1 MPFFTDLVTSDKE
14 SIRLDKKKK
23 GLVVC
28 IMSRSKFKKKIKN
41 GREYFFCRV
50 FHKNL
55 RKPLDM
61 YGKTEQELKD
71 KIKEKINELDRGVT
85 SDKAFFGDYLK
96 KWLDTVHINGKKEG
110 TVHNYNVNYDN
121 HIKGSPIEK
130 IRLKD
135 LTALDL
141 QDYYKKIIDTK
152 GSNVVKSVH
161 NLVCPCLRYAF
172 ANQKVLMDFTRAI
185 KLPKPKE
192 EADEP
197 DARVLTRD
205 EQKKFV
211 KVIKGATYEILF
223 LTALNTGLRI
233 GELLA
238 LTWDDLSFENK
249 EITVTKQMTYTKD
262 QTTKKYANKI
272 TSPKTKA
279 GTRVVP
285 VPEFLIPRLKELRV
299 KELEKK
305 MRLQNKYA
313 DLNLV
318 FCAKLGGYLA
328 FSSVRTSLDTI
339 LKESNIEHFKV
350 HSLRHTYATRLFELG
365 EQPKTV
371 QTLLGHNDISM
382 TLNVYTHVLKNISAI
397 SAGKMDTL
405 HNELLYK
412 ANS

>member
-1 MPFFTDLVTSDKE
+1 
-14 SIRLDKKKK
+14 
-23 GLVVC
+23 
-28 IMSRSKFKKKIKN
+28 MSRSVFKKKVKN
-41 GREYFFCRV
+41 GNVYFFYRLR
-50 FHKNL
+50 HTQL

-61 YGKTEQELKD
+61 YAKTETELKA
-71 KIKEKINELDRGVT
+71 KIKSKEYELDRGVT
-85 SDKAFFGDYLK
+85 SDKAFLGDYLK
-96 KWLDTVHINGKKEG
+96 KWLDAVHITGKKEG
-110 TVHNYNVNYDN
+110 TVHNYYVCYDN

-141 QDYYKKIIDTK
+141 QDYYQSIIDKK
-152 GSNVVKSVH
+152 GNNVVKSIH
-161 NLVCPCLRYAF
+161 KMVCPCLRYAF
-172 ANQKVLMDFTRAI
+172 ANQKILMDFTKAI

-192 EADEP
+192 DPAEEVS
-197 DARVLTRD
+197 RVLTRD
-205 EQKKFV
+205 EQENFIKA
-211 KVIKGATYEILF
+211 IKGATYEVLF

-238 LTWDDLSFENK
+238 LTWDDISFENK

-262 QTTKKYANKI
+262 RATKKYTNKI
-272 TSPKTKA
+272 TTPKTKA

-285 VPEFLIPRLKELRV
+285 VPDFLIPRLKELRV

-305 MRLQNKYA
+305 MRLQNKCA

-318 FCAKLGGYLA
+318 FSAKLGGYLA

-339 LKESNIEHFKV
+339 IKENNIEHFKV

-371 QTLLGHNDISM
+371 QALLGHSDITM
-382 TLNVYTHVLKNISAI
+382 TMNVYTHVLKDISAI

-405 HNELLYK
+405 HNELLCK
-412 ANS
+412 VK